1 MDKPLAGR
9 VALVTGSNGD
19 GMGRSIALT
28 LARAGANIIVNYGTG
43 RPGNQQ
49 QAEEVVR
56 LIAGLGSEALAFQA
70 DTTDDDQVAAM
81 VAAAQARFGP
91 IDILVIN
98 AGSPWQPRDIVDI
111 PPEVWRRV
119 LAAELDGAFLCLKHV
134 LPTMRARRWGRIVL
148 LGMDGTERWN
158 GPPYDAV
165 LGKAGRHALMRLL
178 ARQEIKHGITVNTIA
193 PGFTRPVPLAE
204 ALAAARDGSD
214 WQARG
219 WAKPQDVA
227 EAVVYLCSEAARF
240 VTGSVIALANNP
252 FS

>member
-1 MDKPLAGR
+1 MEKPLTGR
-9 VALVTGSNGD
+9 VALVTGSTGD

-43 RPGNQQ
+43 RPGNQPP
-49 QAEEVVR
+49 AEEVAR
-56 LIAGLGSEALAFQA
+56 LIAELGSEALAVQA
-70 DTTDDDQVAAM
+70 DTTDEAQVVAM

-91 IDILVIN
+91 VDILVVN

-111 PPEVWRRV
+111 PLEFWRRV

-193 PGFTRPVPLAE
+193 PGYTRPVPLAE
-204 ALAAARDGSD
+204 ALAAVRDGAD

-252 FS
+252 FV

>member
-1 MDKPLAGR
+1 MDKPLPGR
-9 VALVTGSNGD
+9 VALVTGSTGD

-43 RPGNQQ
+43 RPGNQP
-49 QAEEVVR
+49 QAEEVAR
-56 LIAGLGSEALAFQA
+56 LIAELGSEALAVQA
-70 DTTDDDQVAAM
+70 DTTDEAQVVAM

-91 IDILVIN
+91 VDILVVN

-111 PPEVWRRV
+111 PLEFWRRV

-193 PGFTRPVPLAE
+193 PGYTRPVPLAE
-204 ALAAARDGSD
+204 ALAAVRDGSD

-252 FS
+252 FV